1 MPIGPD
7 IVAGVARRLAEHA
20 GFELPTWVVEARAA
34 ARMARLG
41 LAPADYLALIETG
54 RGASELGL
62 LVEAVRV
69 GETRLFRH
77 VPQIAAL
84 VDAVA
89 PALRGRPRV
98 RVWSAGCAAGEE
110 VATLAVVLAQ
120 ALPGTLL
127 AVLGT
132 DVSAEAIAAARAGSY
147 PEDALAHVPEDR
159 AEWRAGFVPAEP
171 GRVRLRP
178 DLEACVSFERANL
191 LDAAPD
197 DGFDIVW
204 CRNVLIYFGAAAK
217 RRVVER
223 LVSATAVGGAVFVG
237 YSETLRGV
245 AELDAERSGEAV
257 YYVKRGTRRDAAR
270 LTPTPIAGVPR
281 VAVPSPLSS
290 PGPEP
295 GPSPGPSP
303 EPGPGPELLALA
315 GHPDPDELAEA
326 LAAMLSMQA
335 LRALA
340 IDLDGADLLGDELA
354 PVLRRACAALRAA
367 GVHVELRATRA
378 GARRWVSRHG
388 LEAPP

>member
-7 IVAGVARRLAEHA
+7 IVAGVARRLADHV
-20 GFELPTWVVEARAA
+20 GFELPTWVIEARAA

-41 LAPADYLALIETG
+41 LAPADYLALIEKG

-84 VDAVA
+84 VDTVA
-89 PALRGRPRV
+89 PALRGRSRV

-110 VATLAVVLAQ
+110 VATLAVVLAP
-120 ALPGTLL
+120 ALPGTTL

-132 DVSAEAIAAARAGSY
+132 DVSAEAIATARAGTY

-159 AEWRAGFVPAEP
+159 AEWRAGFVAAEP

-178 DLEACVSFERANL
+178 DLADGVSFERANL
-191 LDAAPD
+191 LDAAPG

-217 RRVVER
+217 RRAVER
-223 LVSATAVGGAVFVG
+223 LVGAVAVGGVVFVG

-245 AELDAERSGEAV
+245 TELEAQRAGEAV

-270 LTPTPIAGVPR
+270 LTPVAGVAAVKPGASPAPAPVCDPR
-281 VAVPSPLSS
+281 SE
-290 PGPEP
+290 GTEH
-295 GPSPGPSP
+295 
-303 EPGPGPELLALA
+303 LALA

-326 LAAMLSMQA
+326 LGAMLSMHA

-367 GVHVELRATRA
+367 GVRVELRATRA

-388 LEAPP
+388 LEGAA